1 MTVKTVSEQV
11 SSPHLGQNSG
21 QRQGRPGGMDHQRQP
36 GRFGCFPGQLQGGKL
51 VAAVGGQVGA
61 ETYLDSQ
68 DHVPIGF
75 DGFQR
80 RADTAVAQVLQFA
93 HGRIGLNTGDHAYR
107 RDVEQGKEPGGAD
120 FDDVAAGNRPRWLRR
135 PSRHPLPW

>member
-1 MTVKTVSEQV
+1 MTVKAVSEQV

-21 QRQGRPGGMDHQRQP
+21 QRQRRPGGMDHQRQP
-36 GRFGCFPGQLQGGKL
+36 GRFGRFPGQLQGGKL

-75 DGFQR
+75 HGFQR
-80 RADTAVAQVLQFA
+80 RADTAVAQILQFA
-93 HGRIGLNTGDHAYR
+93 HGGIGLNTGDHAYR
-107 RDVEQGKEPGGAD
+107 RDIQQGKEPGGAD
-120 FDDVAAGNRPRWLRR
+120 FDDVAAENRPRWLRR